1 MEKTVYLT
9 SAYWGPVEYYAKLY
23 AADKAYIE
31 RYDNYVKQTYR
42 NRCVIAAADGPLALT
57 IPTEKGEALKCPMKD
72 VRISDHGNWRHMHWN
87 ALVSNYRNSPFFEY
101 YADDFRVFYEK
112 KFPFLWDFNQEI
124 CALVCDLIDI
134 HPVMEGTAE
143 YRTFFEEGEEDFREI
158 IHPKKDFR
166 VEDPAFH
173 AEPYYQVFKEKFGF
187 LPNLSIADLL
197 FNMGPESLLVLQKC
211 VRKIMCH
218 NVIAIPNV
226 TSFRMT

>member
-9 SAYWGPVEYYAKLY
+9 SAYFAPVEYYAKLY
-23 AADKAYIE
+23 AADKACIE

-57 IPTEKGEALKCPMKD
+57 IPTEKSDTLKCPMKD

-134 HPVMEGTAE
+134 HPQMEGTTE
-143 YRTFFEEGEEDFREI
+143 YRTSFVEGEQDFREV
-158 IHPKKDFR
+158 IHPKPLVHTSR
-166 VEDPAFH
+166 
-173 AEPYYQVFKEKFGF
+173 
-187 LPNLSIADLL
+187 LSLH
-197 FNMGPESLLVLQKC
+197 LQSC
-211 VRKIMCH
+211 R
-218 NVIAIPNV
+218 
-226 TSFRMT
+226 

>member
-1 MEKTVYLT
+1 MMKTVYLT
-9 SAYWGPVEYYAKLY
+9 SAYLAPVEYYAKLFT
-23 AADKAYIE
+23 ADKAYIE
-31 RYDNYVKQTYR
+31 CHDNYVKQTYR

-57 IPTEKGEALKCPMKD
+57 IPTEKSDTLKCPMKD
-72 VRISDHGNWRHMHWN
+72 IRISDHGNWRHMHWN

-124 CALVCDLIDI
+124 CNLVCELIDI
-134 HPVMEGTAE
+134 HPQMEGTTT
-143 YRTFFEEGEEDFREI
+143 YRTEFADYEEDYREI
-158 IHPKKDFR
+158 IHPKKDFQIA
-166 VEDPAFH
+166 DPTFH

-211 VRKIMCH
+211 VHPCLNINQCR
-218 NVIAIPNV
+218 
-226 TSFRMT
+226 

>member
-9 SAYWGPVEYYAKLY
+9 SAYLAPVSYYAKLF
-23 AADKAYIE
+23 AADKAFIE

-57 IPTEKGEALKCPMKD
+57 IPTEKSEALKGPMKD
-72 VRISDHGNWRHMHWN
+72 GRISDHGNWRHMHWN

-124 CALVCDLIDI
+124 CQLVCGLIDI
-134 HPVMEGTAE
+134 HPQMEGTTE
-143 YRTFFEEGEEDFREI
+143 YRTEFSEDEQDFREI
-158 IHPKKDFR
+158 IHPKRDFR
-166 VEDPAFH
+166 TEDPTFVAK
-173 AEPYYQVFKEKFGF
+173 PYYQVFKEKFGF

-211 VRKIMCH
+211 V
-218 NVIAIPNV
+218 
-226 TSFRMT
+226 TY

>member
-1 MEKTVYLT
+1 MEKAIYLT
-9 SAYWGPVEYYAKLY
+9 SAYLAPVEYYAKLLTG
-23 AADKAYIE
+23 DKVYIE

-57 IPTEKGEALKCPMKD
+57 IPTEKSDTLKCAMKD
-72 VRISDHGNWRHMHWN
+72 IRISDHGNWRHMHWN

-112 KFPFLWDFNQEI
+112 KFSFLWDFNQEI
-124 CALVCDLIDI
+124 CALVCELIDI
-134 HPVMEGTAE
+134 QPSMEGTTE
-143 YRTFFEEGEEDFREI
+143 YRTEFAPHEQDFREI

-166 VEDPAFH
+166 IADPEFI

-211 VRKIMCH
+211 VK
-218 NVIAIPNV
+218 
-226 TSFRMT
+226 TDY